1 MELFKEIVMICG
13 GITTIGVLFV
23 ALIKPL
29 REWIFGTKAIRK
41 GQQCLLRQQMLE
53 VYYKCRESRTIRQYR
68 YENFTMSYHAYKA
81 LGGNS
86 FIDKIKHELKF
97 VRELADQ
104 YGIDATARVLE
115 TVLKD

>member
-1 MELFKEIVMICG
+1 METLKVIADICTRVMA
-13 GITTIGVLFV
+13 VVALLV

-86 FIDKIKHELKF
+86 FIDHIKQE
-97 VRELADQ
+97 VDGWEV
-104 YGIDATARVLE
+104 IT
-115 TVLKD
+115 

>member
-1 MELFKEIVMICG
+1 METLKVIADICTRVMA
-13 GITTIGVLFV
+13 VVALLV

-29 REWIFGTKAIRK
+29 REWIFGIKAIRK

-68 YENFTMSYHAYKA
+68 YENFTMSYYAYKA

-86 FIDKIKHELKF
+86 FIDHIKQE
-97 VRELADQ
+97 VDGWEV
-104 YGIDATARVLE
+104 IT
-115 TVLKD
+115 

>member
-1 MELFKEIVMICG
+1 MQLFKEIVMICG

-68 YENFTMSYHAYKA
+68 YENVTMSYHAYKA

-86 FIDKIKHELKF
+86 FIDKIKHE
-97 VRELADQ
+97 VDEWEVV
-104 YGIDATARVLE
+104 T
-115 TVLKD
+115 

>member
-1 MELFKEIVMICG
+1 MDTVASVCALTVSLAAAVGVFVRIFSS
-13 GITTIGVLFV
+13 IT
-23 ALIKPL
+23 
-29 REWIFGTKAIRK
+29 AIRK

-86 FIDKIKHELKF
+86 FIDRIK
-97 VRELADQ
+97 REVDEWEVV
-104 YGIDATARVLE
+104 T
-115 TVLKD
+115 